1 MRLPGHEKGIGLYF
15 TKWPAVVRSVRAW
28 YFNHA
33 GTLCLWEWV
42 VFHNKHFSCSCCKLC
57 ILFHF
62 DSVGYVVL
70 CCVVCVICCLKMIN
84 FTHCAPDVQLGCQ
97 TVWILALLKTSWCG
111 LFMLFYLGLI
121 IWDLEL
127 IHCMHT
133 QADESVSSLEVKSP
147 VKLANSGKHPEYGTS
162 VIHFVYPEHT
172 NPYCVL
178 KSAMQN

>member
-1 MRLPGHEKGIGLYF
+1 MQELCVCENE
-15 TKWPAVVRSVRAW
+15 W
-28 YFNHA
+28 YFIIN
-33 GTLCLWEWV
+33 TSV
-42 VFHNKHFSCSCCKLC
+42 VVVVNFVSCF
-57 ILFHF
+57 ILILL
-62 DSVGYVVL
+62 GML

-127 IHCMHT
+127 IHCTHT